1 MDQEYNNFKK
11 LILSFYDILQDPNE
25 AVDVHSDFIRFKQ
38 IYKEIYQID
47 RKMDP
52 KIDEASRD
60 LINLIRDVEI
70 LIHQVKDIQ
79 LNLKKKNDRVLKQ
92 IGSTTNR
99 TYLEL
104 FRVRLNLEI
113 QTHELLELEKKI
125 NQEAIMFCN
134 QTTPSISFYIITFFL
149 YSLSKASYHFLYLM
163 HIFN

>member
-125 NQEAIMFCN
+125 NQ
-134 QTTPSISFYIITFFL
+134 L
-149 YSLSKASYHFLYLM
+149 KLDLSNWHQESEDEM
-163 HIFN
+163 I